1 VPPRTALVTA
11 PNIVVGGQPVPASDD
26 AALVDLRVSH
36 GLSIP
41 SELTI
46 RLSDPT
52 FELLDG
58 PRYVIGN
65 EIEVS
70 FPDPTG
76 TSTIVFS
83 GEIVSISAEQQA
95 DRFDGCELVVTALD
109 PSHRMGHTTRV
120 RTFQKQK
127 YSDVV
132 SKIAQEQGLR
142 ADVDDTVVTF
152 DYLIQTTTNYAFLDD
167 IAFRTGF
174 LWRVDGKTLQF
185 KQRSTIKS
193 VELTYGD
200 HIRRL
205 KARFTAANEA
215 TDLKVR
221 SWDPLT
227 KRVVVGSSTIAAARA
242 DGATGGT
249 SELGTNG
256 RTKAR
261 SFSGPLGSGSVIA
274 VSSDEAT
281 QLAQA
286 LTARVSTSDLE
297 IRCEAVGDPRIK
309 TGTTVTIKGAG
320 TRLSGDYFAT
330 SVEHHF
336 GRGGDMTTTFS
347 TGGNGSDSIVGLLGG
362 GTERIS
368 PFGKLGLTIGI
379 VTNNKDPDGVG
390 RVRVKF
396 PALSDSEESWWA
408 RVVTPGGG
416 NQAGLMFM
424 PQIDDEVLV
433 GFEHGDMR
441 RAFVLGGLW
450 GSKAKPPT
458 ASDTFLAQNKV
469 VQWGL
474 RTAAGSTLAFRGG
487 DKPEDKHFKVALPD
501 GTTQYMGSDK
511 TEIVAINK
519 SIELRSGQA
528 SVLITDRGDVQI
540 KGTNVKIDA
549 TQSVTINGVSIDLK
563 AKTKLAAEG
572 SAALELKGGATA
584 SLQASGVT
592 EVKGSLVKI
601 Q

>member
-1 VPPRTALVTA
+1 VPAGTVLVAA
-11 PNIVVGGQPVPASDD
+11 PNIKVSGSPVPASDD
-26 AALVDLRVSH
+26 DALVDLRVVQGISV
-36 GLSIP
+36 P
-41 SELTI
+41 SQLTI
-46 RLSDPT
+46 HFSDPT
-52 FELLDG
+52 FQLIDG
-58 PRYVIGN
+58 TRYVVGN
-65 EIEVS
+65 EIEVF

-76 TSTIVFS
+76 NQVKVFN
-83 GEIVSISAEQQA
+83 GEIVSISAEQQP

-109 PSHRMGHTTRV
+109 QSHRMGHETKV

-132 SKIAQEQGLR
+132 RKIAGEHGLT
-142 ADVDDTVVTF
+142 AQVDDTVVTF
-152 DYLIQTTTNYAFLDD
+152 DYLIQTTTNYAFLDE

-174 LWRVDGKTLQF
+174 QWRVEDKKLLF
-185 KQRSTIKS
+185 KKRSTIKS
-193 VELTYGD
+193 VELTYSTD
-200 HIRRL
+200 IRRL

-215 TDLKVR
+215 TNVKVQ
-221 SWDPLT
+221 SWDPLS
-227 KRVVVGSSTIAAARA
+227 KKVVAGTSTISNVRSQGASGGSSPLGDTGRA
-242 DGATGGT
+242 
-249 SELGTNG
+249 
-256 RTKAR
+256 KAKT
-261 SFSGPLGSGSVIA
+261 FSGPLGSGSIVA

-281 QLAQA
+281 QIAEA
-286 LTARVSTSDLE
+286 LSTRVATADLE
-297 IRCEAVGDPRIK
+297 IKCESLGDPRIK
-309 TGTTVTIKGAG
+309 AGTTVTIKGAG
-320 TRLSGDYFAT
+320 TKLSGDYYAT

-347 TGGNGSDSIVGLLGG
+347 TGGVGSDSIVGLLGG
-362 GTERIS
+362 GPERVS
-368 PFGKLGLTIGI
+368 PFGRLGLTIGI

-424 PQIDDEVLV
+424 PQVDDEVLV

-458 ASDTFLAQNKV
+458 AAETFLAQNKV

-474 RTAAGSTLAFRGG
+474 RTAAGATLAFRGG
-487 DKPEDKHFKVALPD
+487 DQPADKHFKVALAD

-519 SIELRSGQA
+519 SIELKSGQA
-528 SVLITDRGDVQI
+528 SILITDKGDIQLT
-540 KGTNVKIDA
+540 GMNVKIDA
-549 TQSVTINGVSIDLK
+549 KQGITVNGLTIEQK
-563 AKTKLAAEG
+563 AKTKFAAEG

-584 SLQASGVT
+584 SLEASGIT
-592 EVKGSLVKI
+592 QVKGSLVKI